1 MATKIVTHGKIPVN
15 PRVIEAFPSNGF
27 VSTIAGQRII
37 EGLSMKLV
45 GHIESDTIQGI
56 CVIHDSKPL
65 KPTRIYAKDD
75 LVIVYSEV
83 IIPLEHVSEFS
94 NALCDW
100 FAKIKPREVF
110 LLAGISG
117 VDAREEHEILAIAT
131 TNKLEKKLTESKAT
145 IIADGMIT
153 GISADILMYCAGKKI
168 PCVSLVTETHFI
180 PDPMAAASML
190 KILNKLL
197 NLSVDTEELLEV
209 GEQIENKVKKIT
221 EHIKRSREKYMKM
234 EGFSPM
240 YG

>member
-1 MATKIVTHGKIPVN
+1 MRP
-15 PRVIEAFPSNGF
+15 
-27 VSTIAGQRII
+27 
-37 EGLSMKLV
+37 
-45 GHIESDTIQGI
+45 
-56 CVIHDSKPL
+56 
-65 KPTRIYAKDD
+65 
-75 LVIVYSEV
+75 
-83 IIPLEHVSEFS
+83 
-94 NALCDW
+94 
-100 FAKIKPREVF
+100 KIKPREVF